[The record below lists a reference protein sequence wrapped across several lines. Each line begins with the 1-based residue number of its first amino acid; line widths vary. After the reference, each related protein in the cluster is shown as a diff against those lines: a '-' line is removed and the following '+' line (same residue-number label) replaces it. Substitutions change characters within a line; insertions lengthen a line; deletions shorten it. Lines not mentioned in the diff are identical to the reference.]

1 MGKALRQQK
10 AGKGSPAYRRPS
22 HRFKSEA
29 KFRALDETE
38 KTGRLNGEITGFV
51 DDPSRSSIL
60 MDIIFTDNSKVTL
73 IAPEGAEIGGRVS
86 VGSKADLEFGNVL
99 PLGAIPEGLPVYNL
113 EVAPGDG
120 GKLVRSSGASGT
132 IVARDG
138 NKIYVKLPSKKVVIF
153 DSRCRAQLGVVC
165 GGGRLDSPML
175 KAGTAFYKHHAL
187 NRRWPH
193 NRGVKMNA
201 YNHPF
206 GGKQHHKGKSSCVS
220 HGAPPGRKVG
230 HIGARSTG
238 RKKAKM
244 EEAKLA

>member
-1 MGKALRQQK
+1 ME
-10 AGKGSPAYRRPS
+10 
-22 HRFKSEA
+22 KS
-29 KFRALDETE
+29 
-38 KTGRLNGEITGFV
+38 GRIDGEITGFV
-51 DDPSRSSIL
+51 DDPSRSALL
-60 MDIIFTDNSKVTL
+60 MDIVLSDNSTVTL
-73 IAPEGAEIGGRVS
+73 IAPEGAEVGGRVS
-86 VGSKADLEFGNVL
+86 MGAKADLEFGNVL
-99 PLGAIPEGLPVYNL
+99 PLGLVPEGFPVYNI
-113 EVAPGDG
+113 EIAPGDC

-132 IVARDG
+132 IVSREKDLV
-138 NKIYVKLPSKKVVIF
+138 YVKLPSKKVIAF
-153 DSRCRAQLGVVC
+153 DPRCRAQVGVVC

-187 NRRWPH
+187 NRRWPG

-238 RKKAKM
+238 RKKAKV